1 MYYMAFIHRNIIRTI
16 SGLLADRSVVLVQG
30 PPRCGRSTI
39 ARQLAASA
47 ATGAIL
53 VDARRREGRAV
64 IADPGGLSAARP
76 IVLDNAGADE
86 AAAIVSW
93 AAERAEGIREGGER
107 RPRFVLVGGP
117 FPEAGGEAAAVE
129 AGPLSLFEAG
139 RASMRALWLRGGY
152 PEAYG
157 AASDEAAFEW
167 LEGYAA
173 DLAHGALADWGL
185 PREPGLTTSLLEAVA
200 SADGRAFNE
209 NAAARALGVSRPT
222 VSRYL
227 AALHHA
233 GILFSLPA
241 LPVSFWRDTAGG
253 VARAVRAP
261 ALYVRDSGLLH
272 ALLGARSPDE
282 LALRPRAAA
291 ASWAGFVI
299 AQAREVAPR
308 GTGLYRYASADGAGL
323 DLVVVRD
330 GAVAMVASAR
340 RHRPSSVERSIL
352 YAGKAV
358 TGSVPGP
365 DRERFIVTPDGA
377 ERELP
382 GGFTVVGLG
391 AFLERLA
398 GV

>member
-1 MYYMAFIHRNIIRTI
+1 MHYMAFIHRNIIRTI
-16 SGLLADRSVVLVQG
+16 SGLLAERPVVLVQG

-39 ARQLAASA
+39 ARQLAASS

-64 IADPGGLSAARP
+64 IADPGGLSAAKP

-93 AAERAEGIREGGER
+93 AAGRADGIREGGER

-117 FPEAGGEAAAVE
+117 FPETGGEAAAVE

-157 AASDEAAFEW
+157 AASDEAAFDW

-173 DLAHGALADWGL
+173 DLAHGVLADWGL
-185 PREPGLTTSLLEAVA
+185 PREPGLVTSLLEAA
-200 SADGRAFNE
+200 AAGNGRAFNE

-222 VSRYL
+222 VNRYL
-227 AALHHA
+227 AVLHHA

-241 LPVSFWRDTAGG
+241 LPAGFLKAGG

-272 ALLGARSPDE
+272 ALLGVRSPDG
-282 LALRPRAAA
+282 LAQKPRAAA
-291 ASWAGFVI
+291 ASWAGFVA
-299 AQAREVAPR
+299 AQALQSMPPGVS
-308 GTGLYRYASADGAGL
+308 LCRYASADGAAL
-323 DLVVVRD
+323 ELVALRD
-330 GAVAMVASAR
+330 GRPVLLAATK
-340 RHRPSSVERSIL
+340 RHRPASVERSIS
-352 YAGKAV
+352 YAARAV
-358 TGSVPGP
+358 SG
-365 DRERFIVTPDGA
+365 DRERPGRYIVVPDGA
-377 ERELP
+377 EGRLP
-382 GGFTVVGLG
+382 GGFYVVGIG

-398 GV
+398 DA